1 MTATISRRIGA
12 SRLLTAFVA
21 ARTATGSFEDT
32 LRHPDATGA
41 GTRRDP
47 GRRLETA
54 LARTERAVAD
64 LVRWWRD
71 GLERRRMVRELRL
84 MGRSRLAD
92 LGIEADAI
100 AHVVDALLAADREV
114 GAPEDGGT
122 PSRSA

>member
-41 GTRRDP
+41 DARRDP

-54 LARTERAVAD
+54 LARTERAVAG
-64 LVRWWRD
+64 LLRWWRN

-92 LGIEADAI
+92 LGIEADAVER
-100 AHVVDALLAADREV
+100 VVDALLAADRDG

-122 PSRSA
+122 SSRSA

>member
-41 GTRRDP
+41 GARRDP
-47 GRRLETA
+47 GRRLDTA
-54 LARTERAVAD
+54 LARTQRTVAD

-92 LGIEADAI
+92 LGIEADAVER
-100 AHVVDALLAADREV
+100 VVDALLAADRDVE
-114 GAPEDGGT
+114 APEDGGT